1 MLQIQERWREENQV
15 KRTHFGVATTAR
27 IITPGKTARSYMASL
42 QISLEKIMAAG
53 EEIQVTS
60 PKVMLLM

>member
-1 MLQIQERWREENQV
+1 M